1 MGASREYS
9 GRPKRC
15 CDARLRVVI
24 VLLRT
29 APALGWRGFFYP
41 VSVWPQRRA
50 VLERQGEETNGME
63 APEPLF
69 GLQNYSVEHWGVA
82 GEIVQSAQSFMPC
95 GIDRA
100 DWGARFNSSSGY
112 ETRPI
117 FHAREGNLLF
127 VLGDQLPPSEPQSD

>member
-1 MGASREYS
+1 M
-9 GRPKRC
+9 
-15 CDARLRVVI
+15 
-24 VLLRT
+24 
-29 APALGWRGFFYP
+29 
-41 VSVWPQRRA
+41 
-50 VLERQGEETNGME
+50 LERQGEETNGME
-63 APEPLF
+63 APELVVGM
-69 GLQNYSVEHWGVA
+69 GLRGGT
-82 GEIVQSAQSFMPC
+82 GEIVHSAQSFMPC